1 MGFISFISSIKDD
14 GSRVAMNHGLFA
26 WDNTD
31 PPNEDEDDDDLGM
44 GDLTLLLGTPLF
56 WFTFFFLSLW
66 NPAVRL
72 RDSSFSVI
80 VFDFLTP
87 LASVE
92 FLTGKPFKLV
102 FDPKIKVFEATVA
115 TSSPQGSVLSLKKLK
130 KKLLLFY
137 LLNKMIYLENITSIL

>member
-1 MGFISFISSIKDD
+1 MKLPLVSVSFLVQQI
-14 GSRVAMNHGLFA
+14 HLTFA
-26 WDNTD
+26 SNLH
-31 PPNEDEDDDDLGM
+31 PNIVIIVVDDLGI

-56 WFTFFFLSLW
+56 WFKFFFLSLW
-66 NPAVRL
+66 NPAARR

-102 FDPKIKVFEATVA
+102 FDPNIKVFEATVA

-130 KKLLLFY
+130 KKL
-137 LLNKMIYLENITSIL
+137 